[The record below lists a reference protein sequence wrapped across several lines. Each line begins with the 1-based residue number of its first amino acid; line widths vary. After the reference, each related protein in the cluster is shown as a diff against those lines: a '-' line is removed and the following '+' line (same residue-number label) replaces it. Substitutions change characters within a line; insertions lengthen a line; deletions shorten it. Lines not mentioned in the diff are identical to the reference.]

1 MVRKFFIILSLI
13 IIFNFCLSSDE
24 IKPETYQLDI
34 MSRWPVIAA
43 IDSEYCYIVNNDTR
57 EINVYSL
64 KDMKLIYK
72 FGRKGQGP
80 GEFMNYLNRLI
91 SLKSKLLIAEYGRA
105 HYFDKSGNLLYE
117 KKYHPKYG
125 ELKPIGDNFVS
136 WDYGNMPT
144 EKDLKKRF
152 SINRVVLLNSR
163 FEEIKEIAK
172 FKLPS
177 FTMYNFKKQKK
188 VIDFFSN
195 ALGYFVYKNK
205 IYIAVSYEDK
215 EVYEIFDKEG
225 ELIKYKR
232 LKIDKREVLEREK
245 EETLRLLREF
255 NKKLFLYYIY
265 KFREYYPSF
274 AKIYI
279 NSGRIYLIEYPYLD
293 FVRIRV
299 RDMNFKLI
307 GIRDIKIKDAIK
319 NYRKFY
325 IYNDTIYYLSDNEDT
340 EKWELKVYKLN
351 LK

>member
-1 MVRKFFIILSLI
+1 MIRKVFVILSFI
-13 IIFNFCLSSDE
+13 IIFNFGLLSED

-43 IDSEYCYIVNNDTR
+43 IDSENCYIVNSDTV

-64 KDMKLIYK
+64 KDMKLRYK

-80 GEFMNYLNRLI
+80 GEFIFVKSLV
-91 SLKSKLLIAEYGRA
+91 SLKSKLFISESGRA
-105 HYFDKSGNLLYE
+105 HYFDKRGNLLYE
-117 KKYHPKYG
+117 KKYPLKYG
-125 ELKPIGDNFVS
+125 TLKPIGDNFVCIRHKLL
-136 WDYGNMPT
+136 T
-144 EKDLKKRF
+144 EEDMEEDMKKRF
-152 SINRVVLLNSR
+152 KIIRFVLLNSR

-172 FKLPS
+172 FKLPQYHR
-177 FTMYNFKKQKK
+177 YNYKKQKN

-195 ALGYFVYKNK
+195 ALGYFVYNNR
-205 IYIAVSYEDK
+205 IYIGVSYEDK

-232 LKIDKREVLEREK
+232 IKIEKREVLEREK

-255 NKKLFLYYIY
+255 KKKFFNYYIY
-265 KFREYYPSF
+265 KFREYYPSY

-279 NSGRIYLIEYPYLD
+279 NSGKIYLIEYPYLD
-293 FVRIRV
+293 FVRIR
-299 RDMNFKLI
+299 
-307 GIRDIKIKDAIK
+307 IRDIKIKDAIK
-319 NYRKFY
+319 NYWRLY
-325 IYNDTIYYLSDNEDT
+325 IYNDTVYYIKDNEET